1 MVIKQVADSVVVL
14 NENFEVKMDV
24 RDAKFKVV
32 DETLVIV
39 TKKGDVVAELPKANT
54 AILYK

>member
-14 NENFEVKMDV
+14 NEDFEVKMDV